1 MNKGGQLFVLS
12 APSGAGKTSLVR
24 AVIERMSDVVAS
36 ISHTTRPMRAGE
48 TDGEDYFFVTV
59 ETFAEMVKRRDFLE
73 HAKVFDN
80 FYGTSKLSV
89 QALLDQGLK
98 VILEIDWQGA
108 AQVRHRVKESVSIFI
123 LPPSRM
129 ELENRLRSRGQ
140 DSEEVIAKR
149 MRDAKNEIRH
159 YGEFDH
165 VILNDDFKS
174 ALRQLTLLLYD
185 PKGYQTPEGL
195 HSLTMDLLA

>member
-24 AVIERMSDVVAS
+24 AVVEKMSDVVAS
-36 ISHTTRPMRAGE
+36 ISHTTRPIRTGE
-48 TDGEDYFFVTV
+48 TNGEDYFFVTV
-59 ETFAEMVKRRDFLE
+59 ETFAEMVERGNFLE
-73 HAKVFDN
+73 HAKVFGN

-108 AQVRHRVKESVSIFI
+108 AQIRHRVKESVSIFI

-159 YGEFDH
+159 YDEFDH
-165 VILNDDFKS
+165 VILNDKFKET
-174 ALRQLTLLLYD
+174 LRQLTLLLYD
-185 PKGYQTPEGL
+185 PKRYQPPEDL